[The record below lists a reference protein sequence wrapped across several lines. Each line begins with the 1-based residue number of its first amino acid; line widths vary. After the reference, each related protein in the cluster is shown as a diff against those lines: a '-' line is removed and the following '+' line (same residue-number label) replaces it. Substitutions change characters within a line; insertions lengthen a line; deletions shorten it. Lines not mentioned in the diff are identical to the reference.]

1 MFGVLILNKHKL
13 FQVETKLWKIT
24 GGKTMSDDEMKAFEI
39 VFRGD
44 IQFGQN
50 LHDVKQ
56 KLQQLF
62 KIDSA
67 KVDAL
72 FSGKPVVLKRG
83 LDKTSAEKYQD
94 VLTKAGAMV
103 EVVSAAPAE
112 QSKESPKELPK
123 EQPKVITAKP
133 EVPRTITPV
142 SEPVIAPAAQQG
154 QWTLAPV
161 GSLMMPASSRLAP
174 VVRQFNLGVYSLRP
188 VGGNLLDKT
197 ESRQIE
203 TAPLDIPDYKLAAV
217 GTNLIDASEKMG
229 LPILEID
236 VGDWGLSAPGAPLLT
251 DKEKAP
257 VVNTPVLDVDFS
269 LAPVGSLLEQI
280 KPQVEIKI
288 PDVSG
293 LKIIEN

>member
-1 MFGVLILNKHKL
+1 
-13 FQVETKLWKIT
+13 VENI
-24 GGKTMSDDEMKAFEI
+24 MSDDEVKTFDI

-50 LHDVKQ
+50 LNDVKL

-62 KIDSA
+62 KIDTV

-83 LDKTSAEKYQD
+83 LDKASAEKYQD
-94 VLTKAGAMV
+94 VLTKAGAIV
-103 EVVSAAPAE
+103 ELVSMTNTE
-112 QSKESPKELPK
+112 QAK
-123 EQPKVITAKP
+123 TFNTKP
-133 EVPRTITPV
+133 EPNKTPLNQTQ
-142 SEPVIAPAAQQG
+142 SAPLANPASLNLPVANQG

-161 GSLMMPASSRLAP
+161 GSLMMPTSARLAP
-174 VVRQFNLGVYSLRP
+174 VTRQFNLSVYSLRP
-188 VGGNLLDKT
+188 VGGNLVDIT
-197 ESRQIE
+197 ESRQTE
-203 TAPLDIPDYKLAAV
+203 PEPLIIPDYKVADV
-217 GTNLIDASEKMG
+217 GANLIDSSEKME

-236 VGDWGLSAPGAPLLT
+236 VEDWGLSEPGAPLLA
-251 DKEKAP
+251 DNEKAP
-257 VVNTPVLDVDFS
+257 EVSPVISPDFS

-288 PDVSG
+288 PNISG

>member
-1 MFGVLILNKHKL
+1 
-13 FQVETKLWKIT
+13 
-24 GGKTMSDDEMKAFEI
+24 MSDDEIKTFEI

-50 LHDVKQ
+50 LQDVKQ

-103 EVVSAAPAE
+103 EVASAAPTG
-112 QSKESPKELPK
+112 QSK

-133 EVPRTITPV
+133 EAPRTITPV
-142 SEPVIAPAAQQG
+142 SEPVIAPATQTTAQQS

-203 TAPLDIPDYKLAAV
+203 AAPLDIPDYKLAAV
-217 GTNLIDASEKMG
+217 GANLIDASEKME

-236 VGDWGLSAPGAPLLT
+236 VEDWGLSAPGAPLLT

-257 VVNTPVLDVDFS
+257 VVNAPVLDVDFS

>member
-1 MFGVLILNKHKL
+1 
-13 FQVETKLWKIT
+13 
-24 GGKTMSDDEMKAFEI
+24 MSDDEMKTFEI
-39 VFRGD
+39 LFRGD

-50 LHDVKQ
+50 LHDVKL

-83 LDKTSAEKYQD
+83 LDRSSAEKYQD
-94 VLTKAGAMV
+94 VLTKAGALV
-103 EVVSAAPAE
+103 ELVSAGTE
-112 QSKESPKELPK
+112 QSKPV
-123 EQPKVITAKP
+123 QPKAMAAPTNAAAS
-133 EVPRTITPV
+133 TSSTTN
-142 SEPVIAPAAQQG
+142 PAANVSSPSTQN

-174 VVRQFNLGVYSLRP
+174 VNRQFNLSVYSLRP
-188 VGGNLLDKT
+188 VGGNLVDLS
-197 ESRQIE
+197 ESKQIE
-203 TAPLDIPDYKLAAV
+203 PEPLIIPDYKVADA
-217 GTNLIDASEKMG
+217 GTNLIDSSERIE

-236 VGDWGLSAPGAPLLT
+236 VGDWGLSEPGAPLLM
-251 DKEKAP
+251 DSEKAP
-257 VVNTPVLDVDFS
+257 EISAPVLTSNFS

-288 PDVSG
+288 PDTSG

>member
-1 MFGVLILNKHKL
+1 
-13 FQVETKLWKIT
+13 
-24 GGKTMSDDEMKAFEI
+24 MSDDAVKTFDI

-50 LHDVKQ
+50 LGDVKL

-62 KIDSA
+62 KIDTV

-94 VLTKAGAMV
+94 VLTKAGALV
-103 EVVSAAPAE
+103 ELVSTTNTE
-112 QSKESPKELPK
+112 QAKT
-123 EQPKVITAKP
+123 VTKP
-133 EVPRTITPV
+133 ELNQKQSVPVTNPV
-142 SEPVIAPAAQQG
+142 PSNLQAASQG

-161 GSLMMPASSRLAP
+161 GSLMMPTSARLAP
-174 VVRQFNLGVYSLRP
+174 VTRQFNLSVFSLRP
-188 VGGNLLDKT
+188 VGGNLVDRT
-197 ESRQIE
+197 ESRQKE
-203 TAPLDIPDYKLAAV
+203 AEPLIIPDYKVADV
-217 GTNLIDASEKMG
+217 GTNLIDSSEKME

-236 VGDWGLSAPGAPLLT
+236 VEDWGLSEPGAPLLA
-251 DKEKAP
+251 DNEKAP
-257 VVNTPVLDVDFS
+257 EVTPVISPDFS

-280 KPQVEIKI
+280 KPQVDIKI
-288 PDVSG
+288 PNISG